1 MDEITS
7 IKVTMDP
14 QGRLVADVRGV
25 DAMRGDVTAK
35 YRTDRDHC
43 GLWEWSR
50 DRCDW
55 VQIIGTGQYS
65 ARSVSAF
72 RSKIRRMLTW
82 R

>member
-14 QGRLVADVRGV
+14 QGRLVAGARGV
-25 DAMRGDVTAK
+25 DVMRGDVTAK
-35 YRTDRDHC
+35 YRTD
-43 GLWEWSR
+43 R